1 MSTSEYLLARAQSM
15 EAAAQARVAA
25 LDSLLQHVADTH
37 EQASASSQLQRL
49 VTTLEQ
55 IRSELTR
62 ERDAAHQLI
71 VDTTALRDSI
81 QEVDRLNRGSA

>member
-15 EAAAQARVAA
+15 EAAAHARVTA

-37 EQASASSQLQRL
+37 VQASASSQLQRL

-62 ERDAAHQLI
+62 ERDVAHQLI

-81 QEVDRLNRGSA
+81 QEVDRLNAGDI